1 MRLQPAPE
9 FPYDVPAAPPVAA
22 KPEMGPPAKVASPPT
37 AEQVVQRAVQI
48 VTTDKVFMARAHDP
62 RFEALGSL
70 AGSVRNLLSMLAGR
84 DTSRPEVAAHAC
96 TGIAARA
103 VFVLQG
109 ARSRG
114 ALPGVQGVKELE
126 RRSVPGRSGPLDAY
140 HTAVALTLNDGRVLV
155 LDWHATLSARAPEVQ
170 TPEDF

>member
-1 MRLQPAPE
+1 MRLQPASE
-9 FPYDVPAAPPVAA
+9 FPYEVPAPAPRTAPPPAAPQ
-22 KPEMGPPAKVASPPT
+22 PEPT
-37 AEQVVQRAVQI
+37 AQQVVQRAVQI

-84 DTSRPEVAAHAC
+84 DPSEPEVAAHAC

-103 VFVLQG
+103 VFVLEG

-126 RRSVPGRSGPLDAY
+126 RRSVPGRNGPLDAY

-155 LDWHATLSARAPEVQ
+155 LDWHATLSARAPKVQ
-170 TPEDF
+170 TPQNF